1 MKRSSWRIFTTRIV
15 YDGRHCMSNR
25 YSDMSTRATG
35 VSRRDA
41 LRMILSVSG
50 LGVLSA
56 CTATNVATAALTLA
70 AKPTAAQP
78 TSVPRAQVRT
88 GGTLRYAT
96 TADVATLDPYLV
108 TTNGMETSWLVF
120 DRLTAYDANLKQQPV
135 LAESWDFSSSRREN
149 LDRRHR
155 TICLEG
161 AHPGRSLRIHQKRQ
175 LLAER
180 SALPR
185 RGGHQHS

>member
-56 CTATNVATAALTLA
+56 CTATNVAPAAPTAAPTLA
-70 AKPTAAQP
+70 SKPTAAQP

-108 TTNGMETSWLVF
+108 TTNAMETSWLVF
-120 DRLTAYDANLKQQPV
+120 NRLTAYDANLEPQPV
-135 LAESWDFSSSRREN
+135 LAQSCDFSSDFTHFKLNIRKGAQYHIARE
-149 LDRRHR
+149 
-155 TICLEG
+155 
-161 AHPGRSLRIHQKRQ
+161 
-175 LLAER
+175 
-180 SALPR
+180 
-185 RGGHQHS
+185 